1 MVNAEDGRRPGCF
14 LQFAKAPRAG
24 AVKTRLHGQ
33 LSPAAAA
40 EVARELTRRVA
51 AALRAIPS
59 GWDAA
64 LCVDDTTDAFLQ
76 ELAVREGRALRVQGD
91 GDLGARMWRAID
103 TALAEYRAVIVVG
116 SDCLDYDAAYLG
128 QAAAALERGCE
139 AVLGPALDGGY
150 VLAGFCR
157 LPPAVFAGVQWSTG
171 AVLAQQRE
179 RLAAL
184 GLCWDELPVRAD
196 IDRPE
201 DLWRLGA
208 GDQAL
213 VIGRLSP

>member
-1 MVNAEDGRRPGCF
+1 MVRVEDGRRRGCF

-24 AVKTRLHGQ
+24 AVKTRLHRR
-33 LSPAAAA
+33 LAPAAAA
-40 EVARELTRRVA
+40 DVARELTCRVA
-51 AALRAIPS
+51 AALRAVPA
-59 GWDAA
+59 GWDVV
-64 LCVDDTTDAFLQ
+64 LCVDDTADVFLR
-76 ELAVREGRALRVQGD
+76 ELAAREGREMRAQGE
-91 GDLGARMWRAID
+91 GDLGARMWRAVD
-103 TALAEYRAVIVVG
+103 AALADYRAVIVVG
-116 SDCLDYDAAYLG
+116 SDCLGYDAAYLG
-128 QAAAALERGCE
+128 QAVTALERGCD

-150 VLAGFCR
+150 VLAGFTR
-157 LPPAVFAGVQWSTG
+157 LPPEVFADVQWSTG

-184 GLCWDELPVRAD
+184 GLRWEELPVRAD

-213 VIGRLSP
+213 AIGRLSP